1 MTTATEDARRSISG
15 PRGLEVDLPAR
26 QAWVGSQP
34 VELSALGFDMLCLL
48 VDRVGDVVTTDDLA
62 QLVWGHERAGEPS
75 YIHTAIYR
83 LRTALNQAG
92 ASGLIRNVRGVGYTM
107 VGARPPSDLVQ
118 EPAVLEATIRAA
130 QTPLAIID
138 GDRRMQFANAALGA
152 VLGYEEPELARVDI
166 GAAFAP
172 SAADSERGGSLQDVM
187 SGMQILGRSVELTK
201 SNGERITLAADLSPI
216 ITRGQVVAVLAEFRG
231 A

>member
-1 MTTATEDARRSISG
+1 MTTSTEQAARRSLSG

-26 QAWVGSQP
+26 QAWVGNQP

-48 VDRVGDVVTTDDLA
+48 VERLGDVVTTDDLA

-92 ASGLIRNVRGVGYTM
+92 ATGLIRNVRGVGYTM
-107 VGARPPSDLVQ
+107 VGARPPSDLLQ
-118 EPAVLEATIRAA
+118 EQAVLEATIRAA
-130 QTPLAIID
+130 QTPLAVID
-138 GDRRMQFANAALGA
+138 GDGRLQFGNPALGA
-152 VLGYEEPELARVDI
+152 LLGFGEPELARLDTSPVFGGGEA
-166 GAAFAP
+166 GA
-172 SAADSERGGSLQDVM
+172 GTLQQLM
-187 SGMQILGRSVELTK
+187 SGAGVTGQSVTLVK
-201 SNGERITLAADLSPI
+201 SNGENATMSVDLSPI
-216 ITRGQVVAVLAEFRG
+216 TTRGQTVAVLAEFRT